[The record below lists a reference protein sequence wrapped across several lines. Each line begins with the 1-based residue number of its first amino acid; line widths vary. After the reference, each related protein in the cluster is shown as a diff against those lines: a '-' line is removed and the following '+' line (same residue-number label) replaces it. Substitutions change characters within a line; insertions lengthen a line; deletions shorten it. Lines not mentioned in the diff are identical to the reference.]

1 MIRDVIFIAL
11 GGALGAL
18 SRHGMAAFVNEQLG
32 HRYASGTLI
41 VNLLG
46 SFAIG
51 ILYVLITEKLVIHP
65 DWRQV
70 LIIGFLGAFTTF
82 STFSLDAVLL
92 WENGSAGL
100 ALLYVIGS
108 VVCCVF
114 AAGAAI
120 TLTRFVV

>member
-1 MIRDVIFIAL
+1 M
-11 GGALGAL
+11 
-18 SRHGMAAFVNEQLG
+18 
-32 HRYASGTLI
+32 
-41 VNLLG
+41 NLLG